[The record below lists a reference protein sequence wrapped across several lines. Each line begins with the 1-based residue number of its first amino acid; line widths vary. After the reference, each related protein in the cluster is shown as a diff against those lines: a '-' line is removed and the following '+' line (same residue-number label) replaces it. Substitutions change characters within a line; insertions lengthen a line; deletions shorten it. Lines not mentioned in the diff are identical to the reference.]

1 MRFSL
6 VTLAITMIFGILL
19 TSQFGI
25 LTAGVISLTAMV
37 GFLIWSFYKK
47 TLDVGLLIIII
58 AFAVSSFSDSFSVSS
73 TVHKSLNY
81 INRYVTLNGVIIS
94 TAKSAFRMKP
104 YSSQEVQLIIFA
116 TSFSRNSYRFISKID
131 FPVFF

>member
-6 VTLAITMIFGILL
+6 VTLAITMVFGILL

-37 GFLIWSFYKK
+37 GFLTWSFYKK
-47 TLDVGLLIIII
+47 TLDVGLLIIIT
-58 AFAVSSFSDSFSVSS
+58 AFAVSSFSYSFSVSS
-73 TVHKSLNY
+73 TVHKSLSY

-94 TAKSAFRMKP
+94 TASKAF
-104 YSSQEVQLIIFA
+104 LI
-116 TSFSRNSYRFISKID
+116 N
-131 FPVFF
+131 P